1 MTSWTHWIIAK
12 GLVVIEKQSVTAA
25 RISSKQAV
33 QSEKNTNFF
42 VKSISR
48 NFSWNWYLFFFFTFL
63 YNKEKRYEKYH
74 IPSLISKFFLA
85 NLISAFCKTSVFL
98 SHSWNWLLYLYKAHK
113 YIIRIEMFST
123 YTTYINIPVFLKN
136 E

>member
-98 SHSWNWLLYLYKAHK
+98 SHSWNWLYLYKAHK

-123 YTTYINIPVFLKN
+123 YTTYINIPVFLKD